1 MRREERFGRA
11 VAVVGMQ
18 YGSEGKGG
26 IVSYLSKIANAVVRT
41 GGANA
46 GHTMYHQGHAVTLQQ
61 IPCGWASGQAK
72 LVLGVDAVIHLP
84 TLIRE
89 IELLKRASVAIHN
102 RLFIDRRA
110 TVATAVHITREQE
123 RGLAQAISSTSSRAR
138 YGIAE
143 AVADRVLRSHETCF
157 AEDVVS
163 LQSYL
168 CDTVDLLNSELDSDG
183 IVLFE
188 GTQGALLSLL
198 HGPYPYVTSR
208 DTTAQALFT
217 AAGVN
222 PYGFDVDV
230 IGVVRRYPIRVAGN
244 SGPFGSDVNEIT
256 WEQVAAVAGTATD
269 LTEYTSVTGLPRRV
283 ADFSWTDFSRAC
295 MLNRPTELAFT
306 FADHIDWSVH
316 NRERLTESVVA
327 FMNQLETVARSNVT
341 LLKTGPDTLID
352 LDRYRQSILRRL

>member
-1 MRREERFGRA
+1 MRQEERFGRA

-46 GHTMYHQGHAVTLQQ
+46 GHTMYHQGRPVTLQQ

-72 LVLGVDAVIHLP
+72 LVLGVDAVIHLS
-84 TLIRE
+84 TLLRE

-110 TVATAVHITREQE
+110 MVTTETHIRREQE
-123 RGLAQAISSTSSRAR
+123 RGLSEAISSTSSRAG

-143 AVADRVLRSHETCF
+143 TVVDKVLRSREACF

-163 LQSYL
+163 LRPYL

-183 IVLFE
+183 VVLFE

-198 HGPYPYVTSR
+198 HGSYPYVTSR

-244 SGPFGSDVNEIT
+244 SGPFGVDVREIT
-256 WEQVAAVAGTATD
+256 WEQVAIAAGTEID

-283 ADFSWTDFSRAC
+283 AEFSWTDLSRAC

-306 FADHIDWSVH
+306 FADHIDWSVYNCEH
-316 NRERLTESVVA
+316 LTAPIIA
-327 FMNQLETVARSNVT
+327 FTDQLEAVAQCNVT

-352 LDRYRQSILRRL
+352 LDRYRASILRRI